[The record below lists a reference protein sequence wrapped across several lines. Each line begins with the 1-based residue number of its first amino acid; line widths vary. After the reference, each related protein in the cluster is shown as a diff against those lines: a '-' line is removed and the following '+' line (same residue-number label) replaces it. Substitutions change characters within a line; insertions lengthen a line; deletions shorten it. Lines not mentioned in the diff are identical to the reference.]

1 MCNDIYH
8 IIHALHGG
16 TSVSSIYIETLPIN
30 LVCIPLFIFRILQMC
45 FLHLWTCLIVNQ
57 ILFHWE
63 VFICTMELEN
73 IPNLTSDVH
82 HRLDQK
88 ALNSADILWTITAS
102 AIIFMSTGIGV
113 KKGQDLKPHLL
124 IIIIFHDQCSL
135 IVSFYT

>member
-1 MCNDIYH
+1 M
-8 IIHALHGG
+8 
-16 TSVSSIYIETLPIN
+16 IYITSYMHCMAELLYISWSEGWN
-30 LVCIPLFIFRILQMC
+30 RNMAYEKMC